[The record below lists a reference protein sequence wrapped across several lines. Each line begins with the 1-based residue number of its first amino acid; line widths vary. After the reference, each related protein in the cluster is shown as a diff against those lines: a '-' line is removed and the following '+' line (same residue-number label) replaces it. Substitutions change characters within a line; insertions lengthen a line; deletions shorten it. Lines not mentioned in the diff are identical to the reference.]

1 MDKTSITYNSAYY
14 IEQIGKAFV
23 QGKITLED
31 LKVQVNIIVK
41 DVLIPDL
48 VYTKKGIEEESLT
61 N

>member
-23 QGKITLED
+23 QGKITLEE
-31 LKVQVNIIVK
+31 LKIQVNVIVK

-48 VYTKKGIEEESLT
+48 VCTKKDMEEESIT